1 MAKKFKYST
10 GLWCLGGCADRFV
23 TSGYLDRTYSIK
35 ELIDIA
41 ASVNGIEGIEVIS
54 SQLEG
59 VEPKDFKQWVK
70 EKGLQITGI
79 LADTFG
85 DRKFKL
91 GSITH
96 SDPKLR
102 KEAVDLCKQ
111 TIERAELMDCP
122 AVTLWL
128 GSDGFDYTFQTDYI
142 KHLEILV
149 ESIKEIADFNPK
161 MKICLEYKL
170 KEPRMYLTVGN
181 AAKALYLAL
190 QCGENVGVTLDFGH
204 ALMSREKPGESVA
217 LLMRHGRLFNV
228 HCNDAYGEW
237 DDDLIVGS
245 VHIAE
250 SLEFLYYLDVTEYD
264 GWLGLDIYPYRED
277 AFTAANLC
285 IKNLNHLV
293 AMLHRLNYKELQKAQ
308 DTLDAMSTQEILSQA
323 IFGK

>member
-1 MAKKFKYST
+1 MEKKFKYST

-23 TSGYLDRTYSIK
+23 PQGYLDRTYGIK
-35 ELIDIA
+35 ELINLA
-41 ASVNGIEGIEVIS
+41 ASIKGIGGVELIS
-54 SQLEG
+54 SQLAG
-59 VEPKDFKQWVK
+59 VRPKTFKRWAK

-96 SDPKLR
+96 TNKKLR
-102 KEAVDLCKQ
+102 KEAVDVCKQ
-111 TIERAELMDCP
+111 TIEMAELMDCP
-122 AVTLWL
+122 SITLWL
-128 GSDGFDYTFQTDYI
+128 GSDGFDYTFQINYVR
-142 KHLEILV
+142 HLETLI
-149 ESIKEIADFNPK
+149 ESIREIANFNPK

-170 KEPRMYLTVGN
+170 KEPRMYLAVGN

-217 LLMRHGRLFNV
+217 LLNRHGRLFNI
-228 HCNDAYGEW
+228 HFNDAYGEW

-250 SLEFLYYLDVTEYD
+250 SLEFLYYLDLTGYD

-277 AFTAANLC
+277 ALAAAALC
-285 IKNLNHLV
+285 IKNLNQLV
-293 AMLHRLNYKELQKAQ
+293 AKLDRLDFKKIKKAQ
-308 DTLDAMSTQEILSQA
+308 DSLDAMATQEILSRV

>member
-10 GLWCLGGCADRFV
+10 GLWCLGGFADRFV
-23 TSGYLDRTYSIK
+23 PSGYLDRAYGIK

-41 ASVNGIEGIEVIS
+41 ASINGIEGIEVIS
-54 SQLEG
+54 SQLSG
-59 VEPKDFKQWVK
+59 VEPKDFKQWVN

-96 SDPKLR
+96 SDQKLR
-102 KEAVDLCKQ
+102 KEAIEICKQ
-111 TIERAELMDCP
+111 TIEMAEMMDCP

-128 GSDGFDYTFQTDYI
+128 GSDGFDYTLQIDYVR
-142 KHLEILV
+142 HLDILV
-149 ESIKEIADFNPK
+149 ESITEIANFNPN

-217 LLMRHGRLFNV
+217 LLKRHGRLFNI
-228 HCNDAYGEW
+228 HFNDAYGEW

-250 SLEFLYYLDVTEYD
+250 SLEFLYYLDVTEYE

-277 AFTAANLC
+277 ALTAATLC
-285 IKNLNHLV
+285 IKNLNRLV
-293 AMLHRLNYKELQKAQ
+293 AMLNRIDYQELKRAQ
-308 DTLDAMSTQEILSQA
+308 GTLDAMSTQEILSKV

>member
-1 MAKKFKYST
+1 MAKKFKYSA

-23 TSGYLDRTYSIK
+23 PLGYLDRAYGIK

-41 ASVNGIEGIEVIS
+41 ASIKGIEGIELIS
-54 SQLEG
+54 SQLAG
-59 VEPKDFKQWVK
+59 VRPKTFKRWVN

-96 SDPKLR
+96 SNKKLR
-102 KEAVDLCKQ
+102 KEAVDVCKQ
-111 TIERAELMDCP
+111 TIEMAELMDCP
-122 AVTLWL
+122 SITLWL
-128 GSDGFDYTFQTDYI
+128 GSDGFDYTFQINYVR
-142 KHLEILV
+142 HLETLV
-149 ESIKEIADFNPK
+149 ESIKEIAKFNPK
-161 MKICLEYKL
+161 IRICLEYKL

-217 LLMRHGRLFNV
+217 LLKRHGRLFNI
-228 HCNDAYGEW
+228 HFNDAYGEW

-250 SLEFLYYLDVTEYD
+250 SLEFLYYLDVTEYE

-277 AFTAANLC
+277 ALTAATLC
-285 IKNLNHLV
+285 IKNLNRLV
-293 AMLHRLNYKELQKAQ
+293 AMLNRIDYQELKRAQ
-308 DTLDAMSTQEILSQA
+308 GTLDAMSTQEILSKV